1 MVSPITKYL
10 TFAML
15 VIFAFV
21 TNVGLWSDHSN
32 WLTHELE
39 HSVNV
44 APMTVAA
51 NYVELHE
58 IESVD
63 LSSATSGLAIEHE
76 LLHAADHMQLFV
88 SKNLKTVFF
97 SSPSILEVLF
107 NSLPSN
113 RPNSD
118 TPFRPPRS
126 FF

>member
-1 MVSPITKYL
+1 
-10 TFAML
+10 ML
-15 VIFAFV
+15 VIFVFM

-51 NYVELHE
+51 NYVDLHD
-58 IESVD
+58 IDSVD

-97 SSPSILEVLF
+97 SSPNIVEVIF
-107 NSLPSN
+107 NSFPSN
-113 RPNSD
+113 RSSSD